1 MRSACGSSGDDSADV
16 LGFERDIRVRLG
28 SVHDEQ
34 SLAGRRSCTFHC
46 CERRCHLRSF
56 FTVFRASLA
65 PHIKH
70 ASRAETLAVSATL
83 TEEAYG
89 ISLEQL
95 TSDPDWTCKYALA
108 LNIVLIATWAISVWA
123 GSIIGSAV
131 DIPTSLAGFVCTSL
145 FTYLL
150 FCQSASRGNVLAA
163 LVANDLVQPAALCK
177 AAAVLLTSPAA
188 AFGVIW
194 PVAMPFIACAIVVAV
209 TVKTL
214 SMLGAC
220 VTGAVAYL
228 LLSLA

>member
-1 MRSACGSSGDDSADV
+1 MRSACGSSGDDSADA
-16 LGFERDIRVRLG
+16 LGFERGIRVRLG

-95 TSDPDWTCKYALA
+95 TSDPDWTCKYAFA

-163 LVANDLVQPAALCK
+163 LVSAGTVAVLKAVGAAGV
-177 AAAVLLTSPAA
+177 AVPVAAVA
-188 AFGVIW
+188 GVI
-194 PVAMPFIACAIVVAV
+194 IAVVAGV
-209 TVKTL
+209 FTPVSADK
-214 SMLGAC
+214 G
-220 VTGAVAYL
+220 GE
-228 LLSLA
+228 

>member
-1 MRSACGSSGDDSADV
+1 M

-95 TSDPDWTCKYALA
+95 TSDPDWTCKYAFA

-163 LVANDLVQPAALCK
+163 LVSAGTVAVLKAVGAASV
-177 AAAVLLTSPAA
+177 AVPVAAVA
-188 AFGVIW
+188 GVFT
-194 PVAMPFIACAIVVAV
+194 PVSAD
-209 TVKTL
+209 K
-214 SMLGAC
+214 G
-220 VTGAVAYL
+220 GE
-228 LLSLA
+228 

>member
-1 MRSACGSSGDDSADV
+1 MTPLMCLVLSATFVSGSGQFMMSN
-16 LGFERDIRVRLG
+16 LW
-28 SVHDEQ
+28 
-34 SLAGRRSCTFHC
+34 LAGVPAPSIAASVAGISAR
-46 CERRCHLRSF
+46 F

-95 TSDPDWTCKYALA
+95 TSDPDWTCKYAFA

-177 AAAVLLTSPAA
+177 AAAVLSTSPAA
-188 AFGVIW
+188 AFSVIW
-194 PVAMPFIACAIVVAV
+194 PVAMPFIACATVVAV
-209 TVKTL
+209 TVKTR